1 MSFTRFYR
9 FVFSRVFLEKSR
21 LKRVLDFNQNVK
33 KIQWKLLVYP
43 VFYRVFTRF
52 IEFNWI
58 YQLTNNGCVNGF
70 MTMEVDIAA
79 RRRRIYQI
87 AEGFTRL
94 KWILRGMNEFYE
106 VVPLS
111 PWPVD
116 EKRKTRPPEK
126 RVGIEKSTADAT
138 PFCDSLFKKKGSR
151 DFTRFP
157 PPPLNFCST
166 EPDLFNQTGNKET
179 GEQEWLERCHTAHWF
194 FSLAARFYSSL
205 SDFFSLFVD
214 ACTFI
219 FCRFLTRRRKCGAV
233 RPSVRGAHRGQWNSR
248 GDFGLDYPGPLS
260 NESNPKDAHRIFQV
274 RRRKSSMNSF
284 TIT

>member
-1 MSFTRFYR
+1 MKVDIAARRRRIYQVAEGFARLKWILRGMNEFYEVLPI
-9 FVFSRVFLEKSR
+9 FFPRVFLEKSR

-106 VVPLS
+106 VVPLG

-157 PPPLNFCST
+157 PPLLEFLLNW
-166 EPDLFNQTGNKET
+166 TG
-179 GEQEWLERCHTAHWF
+179 
-194 FSLAARFYSSL
+194 
-205 SDFFSLFVD
+205 FV
-214 ACTFI
+214 
-219 FCRFLTRRRKCGAV
+219 
-233 RPSVRGAHRGQWNSR
+233 
-248 GDFGLDYPGPLS
+248 
-260 NESNPKDAHRIFQV
+260 
-274 RRRKSSMNSF
+274 
-284 TIT
+284 

>member
-1 MSFTRFYR
+1 MKVDIAARRRRIYQVAEGFARLKWILRGMNEFYEVLPI
-9 FVFSRVFLEKSR
+9 FFPRVFLEKSR

-106 VVPLS
+106 VVPLG

-157 PPPLNFCST
+157 PPPLLEFLLNW
-166 EPDLFNQTGNKET
+166 TG
-179 GEQEWLERCHTAHWF
+179 
-194 FSLAARFYSSL
+194 
-205 SDFFSLFVD
+205 FV
-214 ACTFI
+214 
-219 FCRFLTRRRKCGAV
+219 
-233 RPSVRGAHRGQWNSR
+233 
-248 GDFGLDYPGPLS
+248 
-260 NESNPKDAHRIFQV
+260 
-274 RRRKSSMNSF
+274 
-284 TIT
+284 

>member
-1 MSFTRFYR
+1 MSFTRLYHWVR
-9 FVFSRVFLEKSR
+9 GPWTKKEKPALPR
-21 LKRVLDFNQNVK
+21 KELALKNRQQTQRHSVILYLK
-33 KIQWKLLVYP
+33 KKVHGILLVS
-43 VFYRVFTRF
+43 
-52 IEFNWI
+52 
-58 YQLTNNGCVNGF
+58 
-70 MTMEVDIAA
+70 
-79 RRRRIYQI
+79 
-87 AEGFTRL
+87 
-94 KWILRGMNEFYE
+94 
-106 VVPLS
+106 PL
-111 PWPVD
+111 
-116 EKRKTRPPEK
+116 PP
-126 RVGIEKSTADAT
+126 S
-138 PFCDSLFKKKGSR
+138 
-151 DFTRFP
+151 
-157 PPPLNFCST
+157 LNFCST

>member
-1 MSFTRFYR
+1 MKVDIAARRRRIYQVAEGFARLKWILRGMNEFYEVLPI
-9 FVFSRVFLEKSR
+9 FFPRVFLEKSW
-21 LKRVLDFNQNVK
+21 LKRALDFNQNVK

-106 VVPLS
+106 VVPLG

-157 PPPLNFCST
+157 PPPLLEFLLNW
-166 EPDLFNQTGNKET
+166 TG
-179 GEQEWLERCHTAHWF
+179 
-194 FSLAARFYSSL
+194 
-205 SDFFSLFVD
+205 FV
-214 ACTFI
+214 
-219 FCRFLTRRRKCGAV
+219 
-233 RPSVRGAHRGQWNSR
+233 
-248 GDFGLDYPGPLS
+248 
-260 NESNPKDAHRIFQV
+260 
-274 RRRKSSMNSF
+274 
-284 TIT
+284 